1 MTVPYIRGC
10 IMNGYEIEYHT
21 GIGSALANKYVVKL
35 SDILVRSK
43 RQSKQPENVM
53 IYLVVCFLDLC
64 NEHQFCFST

>member
-35 SDILVRSK
+35 SDMLVRSK
-43 RQSKQPENVM
+43 RQSKQPEKM
-53 IYLVVCFLDLC
+53 L
-64 NEHQFCFST
+64 